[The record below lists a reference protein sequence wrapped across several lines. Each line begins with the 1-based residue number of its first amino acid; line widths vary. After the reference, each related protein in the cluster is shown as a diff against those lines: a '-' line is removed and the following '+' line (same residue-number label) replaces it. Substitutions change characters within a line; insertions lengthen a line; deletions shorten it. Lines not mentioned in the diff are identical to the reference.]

1 MYNAQISFVLVR
13 KPLGRRFLQDTI
25 SGKEIQ
31 SDVAQGYYSD
41 NSTMKDYLVKFD
53 CETGDGETDSNYY
66 ISRLQLDEPM
76 EKNLMLQYQVRIL
89 KTRHF

>member
-1 MYNAQISFVLVR
+1 MYNAQINFVLVR

-31 SDVAQGYYSD
+31 SDVAQGSYSD

-53 CETGDGETDSNYY
+53 C
-66 ISRLQLDEPM
+66 
-76 EKNLMLQYQVRIL
+76 
-89 KTRHF
+89 